1 MKICNLCNKEKQIED
16 FVKRSNR
23 SSGRQPYCKDCH
35 NKKTRDKYDSKVMK
49 DYDLMRAYG
58 INLKQYEELFLQQN
72 GCCKICKKHIS
83 ELNNKHKKSLCVD
96 HCHKTNKIRGLLCDK
111 CNRGI
116 GLLNDDIDILKNAV
130 EYLQS
135 NNALNT

>member
-23 SSGRQPYCKDCH
+23 ASGRQPYCKDCH

-58 INLKQYEELFLQQN
+58 LNLKQYEELFLQQN